1 MFVSVFV
8 AETCAGKKSYK
19 TNILQTI
26 YQFVLRWFGS
36 FEINNLCTD
45 EGTFNILFV
54 KKKTAANPT
63 CSSEE
68 TLCNIGARL
77 EACNTK
83 PRANT
88 MPFEASLQSWFSLFF
103 LLYIVLL
110 S

>member
-54 KKKTAANPT
+54 KKKPQRTRRV
-63 CSSEE
+63 
-68 TLCNIGARL
+68 LQKKRYVIL
-77 EACNTK
+77 E
-83 PRANT
+83 R
-88 MPFEASLQSWFSLFF
+88 
-103 LLYIVLL
+103 V
-110 S
+110 